1 MYKMFGKK
9 FSESERRITRAEILN
24 GLTYNTEVQVN
35 ANVSGKGNPYF
46 DLLPK
51 PIEKSKLE
59 EALKQFE
66 VGNQGSPTTP
76 P

>member
-1 MYKMFGKK
+1 MYKMFGRR
-9 FSESERRITRAEILN
+9 FSQSERRLSIEEILK

-35 ANVSGKGNPYF
+35 ANVSGKSNPYF

-59 EALKQFE
+59 EALKTFE
-66 VGNQGSPTTP
+66 ATP
-76 P
+76 KE

>member
-1 MYKMFGKK
+1 MYKMFGRR
-9 FSESERRITRAEILN
+9 FSESERRISRAEILN
-24 GLTYNTEVQVN
+24 GITYHTPAQVN
-35 ANVSGKGNPYF
+35 ANISGKGNPFF

-66 VGNQGSPTTP
+66 LTP
-76 P
+76 KE

>member
-24 GLTYNTEVQVN
+24 GLTYNTEAQVN

-46 DLLPK
+46 DALPK

>member
-1 MYKMFGKK
+1 MFGRKISQ
-9 FSESERRITRAEILN
+9 SEKRLTIAEILN
-24 GLTYNTEVQVN
+24 GLTYNTEAQVE
-35 ANVSGKGNPYF
+35 ANVSGKGNPFF

-66 VGNQGSPTTP
+66 LTP
-76 P
+76 KE

>member
-1 MYKMFGKK
+1 MFGRKISQ
-9 FSESERRITRAEILN
+9 SEKRLTIAEILN
-24 GLTYNTEVQVN
+24 GITYNTQIQVD
-35 ANVSGKGNPYF
+35 ANVSGKGNPFF
-46 DLLPK
+46 DALPK

>member
-1 MYKMFGKK
+1 MYKMFGRR
-9 FSESERRITRAEILN
+9 FSQSERRLSIEEILK
-24 GLTYNTEVQVN
+24 GLTYNTEAQVN

-46 DLLPK
+46 DALPK
-51 PIEKSKLE
+51 PIEKSKLD

>member
-1 MYKMFGKK
+1 MFGRR
-9 FSESERRITRAEILN
+9 FSQSERRLSIEEILK
-24 GLTYNTEVQVN
+24 GLTYNTEAQVN

-51 PIEKSKLE
+51 PIEKSKLD

-66 VGNQGSPTTP
+66 LTP
-76 P
+76 KE